1 MRVFFIV
8 AALTLAMVLAASGA
22 PPLVGGA
29 ETTPTPEYSV
39 YLPLVAVAPP
49 TPTPGP
55 EWDPRLTFLN
65 IQLTP
70 ATGSPYWRM
79 TRGLFQ
85 DWNEGGGARHIFVDV
100 LGEDGQRLTLSQGTV
115 IGTVGWG
122 LGSDNLIWGVKPPT
136 EYPANYPMYG
146 GLGSYTVTLT
156 LDGLSSD
163 QVAGMGLV
171 AVSSG
176 GVLLP
181 LPGNV
186 HVNYLF
192 TFRRATR

>member
-1 MRVFFIV
+1 MRVFLTV
-8 AALTLAMVLAASGA
+8 AAVSLAIVFAASGA
-22 PPLVGGA
+22 PPAVGVAG
-29 ETTPTPEYSV
+29 TTPTPEYSV
-39 YLPLVAVAPP
+39 YLPLVAVPLP

-70 ATGSPYWRM
+70 ATGSPFWRV
-79 TRGLFQ
+79 TKGLFQ
-85 DWNEGGGARHIFVDV
+85 DWNEGGGNHSIFVDV
-100 LGEDGQRLTLSQGTV
+100 LGEDGQRLALSQGTV
-115 IGTVGWG
+115 IGTIGWG
-122 LGSDNLIWGVKPPT
+122 LGSSNLVWGGTPAP
-136 EYPANYPMYG
+136 EYPVNYPMFG

-171 AVSSG
+171 DATPG

-181 LPGNV
+181 SPGHV
-186 HVNYLF
+186 HCNYLF
-192 TFRRATR
+192 TFRRTTR